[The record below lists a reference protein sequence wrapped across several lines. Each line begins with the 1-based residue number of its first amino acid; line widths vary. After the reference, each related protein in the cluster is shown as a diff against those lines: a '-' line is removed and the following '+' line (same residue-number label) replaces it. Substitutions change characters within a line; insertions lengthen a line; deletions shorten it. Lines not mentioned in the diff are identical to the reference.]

1 MKKFKY
7 RIEPYLKF
15 IEHQRDQALYL
26 AKEAEYELNSWKSKW
41 KELETKMKKAY
52 NLNSRIGKEISD
64 MRMIND
70 NNTFIESLKD
80 QMKDVSIE
88 IQHAETI
95 YQEKHQKLLQLQKKL
110 KQIELHKEKALEDFK
125 QKYKK
130 HSQKL
135 TDEINSR
142 KLGAKM
148 QNPYDRYKAMHHEQT
163 TQSKRP
169 KKKGKKAGKA
179 TNSKSLFGCQ
189 KFNLACDLLCGRTFS
204 LFLPIC
210 VRR

>member
-1 MKKFKY
+1 
-7 RIEPYLKF
+7 
-15 IEHQRDQALYL
+15 
-26 AKEAEYELNSWKSKW
+26 
-41 KELETKMKKAY
+41 MKKAY

-142 KLGAKM
+142 KLG
-148 QNPYDRYKAMHHEQT
+148 
-163 TQSKRP
+163 
-169 KKKGKKAGKA
+169 GKNA
-179 TNSKSLFGCQ
+179 KSL
-189 KFNLACDLLCGRTFS
+189 
-204 LFLPIC
+204 
-210 VRR
+210 